1 MKINE
6 NFLLSEVAG
15 NAVVMPVGEA
25 ADRLNG
31 MLKLNDT
38 GAFLFRTLQAGTTEA
53 GLTDALC
60 TAYEVDRDTAARDV
74 AAFLHILRTAGIL
87 DE

>member
-6 NFLLSEVAG
+6 NFILSEVAG

-31 MLKLNDT
+31 MLKLNET
-38 GAFLFRTLQAGTTEA
+38 GAFLFRTLMQETTEE
-53 GLTDALC
+53 GLVDALC
-60 TAYEVDRDTAARDV
+60 TTYEIDRETAARDTAAFLRV
-74 AAFLHILRTAGIL
+74 LRAASAL

>member
-15 NAVVMPVGEA
+15 NAVVMPVGDA
-25 ADRLNG
+25 ADRLGG
-31 MLKLNDT
+31 MLKLNET
-38 GAFLFRTLQAGTTEA
+38 GAFLFRTLQGGTTEE

-74 AAFLHILRTAGIL
+74 AAFLRILRTANIL